1 MEDIDSEDYP
11 GAIMRSWIISTVAIA
26 TLLLAPTLLAKSPRQ
41 SLVVNTSWL
50 AAHLHDA
57 NLVLLHVGDKDEYA
71 AKHIPGAR
79 FVSLS
84 DIAVSDRSATGLIL
98 EMPPTAED
106 LRGRLAKLGISD
118 NSRVVVYYGKD
129 WVSPTTRVIFTLDY
143 AGLGDRAVL
152 LDGGMDAWVRDG
164 HAVTDVVPAVRIG
177 KLAPLKISKTIVDA
191 AFVRAY
197 VDQRGK
203 NKTGI
208 ALVDGRAAVYYDGVD
223 TGGMREQ
230 PHRTGH
236 IAGAGNFPFTE
247 VTDDNLMLRS
257 PEELRA
263 LLTKAGVKPG
273 HTILGYCHIGQQMT
287 AVIFA
292 ARTLGHKAVLYDGS
306 MQDWS
311 RRQGYPVVNPAAGG
325 RR

>member
-1 MEDIDSEDYP
+1 MTILD
-11 GAIMRSWIISTVAIA
+11 AMRTRLLVLAAIA
-26 TLLLAPTLLAKSPRQ
+26 ALVLAPALFAKSPRE
-41 SLVVNTSWL
+41 SMVVNTSWL
-50 AAHLHDA
+50 AAHLKDP
-57 NLVLLHVGDKDEYA
+57 NLVLLHVGDPDEYK

-79 FVSLS
+79 FLSLS
-84 DIAVSDRSATGLIL
+84 DIAVSDHSATGLIL

-118 NSRVVVYYGKD
+118 DSRVVVYYGKD

-143 AGLGDRAVL
+143 AGLGEHAVL
-152 LDGGMDAWVRDG
+152 LDGGMGAWERDG
-164 HAVTDVVPAVRIG
+164 HVVTDAVPAERLG
-177 KLAPLKISKTIVDA
+177 KLAPLKIHKTIVDA
-191 AFVRAY
+191 AFVRANM
-197 VDQRGK
+197 
-203 NKTGI
+203 NKPGI
-208 ALVDGRAAVYYDGVD
+208 ALVDGRAAAFYDGVD
-223 TGGMREQ
+223 TGGMKDQ
-230 PHRTGH
+230 PHKTGH
-236 IAGAGNFPFTE
+236 ITGAGNFPFTE

-273 HTILGYCHIGQQMT
+273 DTVLGYCHIGQQMT

-311 RRQGYPVVNPAAGG
+311 RREGFPVVNPAS
-325 RR
+325 R

>member
-1 MEDIDSEDYP
+1 
-11 GAIMRSWIISTVAIA
+11 MRNRH
-26 TLLLAPTLLAKSPRQ
+26 LLAVIAALLITPALFAKSLRQ
-41 SLVVNTSWL
+41 SMVVNTSWL
-50 AAHLHDA
+50 AAHLNDP
-57 NLVLLHVGDKDEYA
+57 NLVLLHVGDPDEYK

-118 NSRVVVYYGKD
+118 GSRIVVYYGKD

-143 AGLGDRAVL
+143 AGLGERALL
-152 LDGGMDAWVRDG
+152 LDGGMGAWVRAG
-164 HAVTDVVPAVRIG
+164 HAVTDVVPAERVG
-177 KLAPLKISKTIVDA
+177 KLAPLKIRKTIVDA
-191 AFVRAY
+191 AFVRANM
-197 VDQRGK
+197 
-203 NKTGI
+203 NKPGI
-208 ALVDGRAAVYYDGVD
+208 ALVDGRAAVFYDGVD
-223 TGGMREQ
+223 TGGMMDQR
-230 PHRTGH
+230 HKTGH
-236 IAGAGNFPFTE
+236 ITGAGNFPFTE

-273 HTILGYCHIGQQMT
+273 DTILGYCHIGQQMT

-292 ARTLGHKAVLYDGS
+292 ARTLGHDAVLYDGS

-311 RRQGYPVVNPAAGG
+311 RREGYPVVNPAAGG
-325 RR
+325 R

>member
-1 MEDIDSEDYP
+1 
-11 GAIMRSWIISTVAIA
+11 MRNRLTLIAIA
-26 TLLLAPTLLAKSPRQ
+26 ILLTTPALLAKTPRQ
-41 SLVVNTSWL
+41 SMVVNTSWL
-50 AAHLHDA
+50 FAHLNDP
-57 NLVLLHVGDKDEYA
+57 NLVLLHVGDPDEYKD
-71 AKHIPGAR
+71 KHIPGAR
-79 FVSLS
+79 FVSLQ

-118 NSRVVVYYGKD
+118 DSRIVVYYGKD

-143 AGLGDRAVL
+143 AGLGERTVL
-152 LDGGMDAWVRDG
+152 LDGGMGAWVRAG
-164 HAVTDVVPAVRIG
+164 HAVTDVVPAERIG
-177 KLAPLKISKTIVDA
+177 KLAPLEIHKTVVDA
-191 AFVRAY
+191 AFVRANM
-197 VDQRGK
+197 
-203 NKTGI
+203 NKPGF
-208 ALVDGRAAVYYDGVD
+208 ALVDGRAAVFYDGVD
-223 TGGMREQ
+223 TGGMKDQ
-230 PHRTGH
+230 QHKTGH
-236 IAGAGNFPFTE
+236 ITGAGNFPFTE

-273 HTILGYCHIGQQMT
+273 DTILGYCHIGQQMT

-311 RRQGYPVVNPAAGG
+311 RREGFPVVNPAA
-325 RR
+325 R

>member
-1 MEDIDSEDYP
+1 
-11 GAIMRSWIISTVAIA
+11 MRNRLLIAAIA
-26 TLLLAPTLLAKSPRQ
+26 ALFITPSLFAKSPRE
-41 SLVVNTSWL
+41 SMVVTTSWL
-50 AAHLHDA
+50 AAHLDDPK
-57 NLVLLHVGDKDEYA
+57 LVLLHVGDKDEYT

-118 NSRVVVYYGKD
+118 DSRVVVYYGKD

-143 AGLGDRAVL
+143 AGLGDHAVL

-164 HAVTDVVPAVRIG
+164 HKVTDVVPAERLG
-177 KLAPLKISKTIVDA
+177 KLAPLKIRKTIVDA
-191 AFVRAY
+191 EFVRANMH
-197 VDQRGK
+197 K
-203 NKTGI
+203 PGI
-208 ALVDGRAAVYYDGVD
+208 ALVDGRGAVFYDGVD
-223 TGGMREQ
+223 TGGMKDQ

-247 VTDDNLMLRS
+247 VTDDNLILRS

-273 HTILGYCHIGQQMT
+273 DMILGYCHIGQQMT

-311 RRQGYPVVNPAAGG
+311 RHTDYPVENPSAKK
-325 RR
+325 

>member
-1 MEDIDSEDYP
+1 
-11 GAIMRSWIISTVAIA
+11 MRIRIS
-26 TLLLAPTLLAKSPRQ
+26 LLAALFFAFAVFAKSPRD
-41 SLVVNTSWL
+41 SMVVNTAWL
-50 AAHLHDA
+50 AQHLKDPD
-57 NLVLLHVGDKDEYA
+57 LVLLHVGDKDEYA

-79 FVSLS
+79 YVSLS
-84 DIAVSDRSATGLIL
+84 DIATSEHSATGLIL

-129 WVSPTTRVIFTLDY
+129 WVSPSTRVIFTLDY
-143 AGLGDRAVL
+143 AGLGDRAML
-152 LDGGMDAWVRDG
+152 LDGGMGAWVRDG
-164 HAVTDVVPAVRIG
+164 HETTDVIPPPRVG
-177 KLAPLKISKTIVDA
+177 KLAPLKIKKTIVDA
-191 AFVRAY
+191 AFVRANA
-197 VDQRGK
+197 GK
-203 NKTGI
+203 PGI
-208 ALVDGRAAVYYDGVD
+208 ALVDGRAAVFYDGVD
-223 TGGMREQ
+223 TGGMRDE

-257 PEELRA
+257 PDELRA

-273 HTILGYCHIGQQMT
+273 DTILGYCHIGQQMT

-311 RRQGYPVVNPAAGG
+311 RHADYPVDNPAA
-325 RR
+325 RTR

>member
-1 MEDIDSEDYP
+1 
-11 GAIMRSWIISTVAIA
+11 MRNRLLFATIA
-26 TLLLAPTLLAKSPRQ
+26 ALLITPALFAKSPRE
-41 SLVVNTSWL
+41 SMVVNTSWL
-50 AAHLHDA
+50 AAHLKDP
-57 NLVLLHVGDKDEYA
+57 NLVLLHVGDPDEYK

-106 LRGRLAKLGISD
+106 LRGRLARLGISD
-118 NSRVVVYYGKD
+118 DSRVVVYYGKD

-143 AGLGDRAVL
+143 AGLGEHAVL

-164 HAVTDVVPAVRIG
+164 HTVTDVVPADRAG
-177 KLAPLKISKTIVDA
+177 KLAPLKIRKTIVDA
-191 AFVRAY
+191 AFVRANM
-197 VDQRGK
+197 
-203 NKTGI
+203 NKPGI
-208 ALVDGRAAVYYDGVD
+208 ALVDGRAAVFYDGVD
-223 TGGMREQ
+223 TGGMKEQ
-230 PHRTGH
+230 PHKTGH
-236 IAGAGNFPFTE
+236 ITGAGNFPFTE

-263 LLTKAGVKPG
+263 LLAKAGVKPG
-273 HTILGYCHIGQQMT
+273 DTVLGYCHIGQQMT

-311 RRQGYPVVNPAAGG
+311 RHEGYPVENPAAGG
-325 RR
+325 GR

>member
-1 MEDIDSEDYP
+1 
-11 GAIMRSWIISTVAIA
+11 MRTRLLALAAIA
-26 TLLLAPTLLAKSPRQ
+26 ALLLAPGLFAKSPRE
-41 SLVVNTSWL
+41 SMVVNTAWL
-50 AAHLHDA
+50 AAHLKDP
-57 NLVLLHVGDKDEYA
+57 NLVLLHVGDPDEYK

-118 NSRVVVYYGKD
+118 DSRVVVYYGKD

-143 AGLGDRAVL
+143 AGLGERAVL
-152 LDGGMDAWVRDG
+152 LDGGMGAWERDG
-164 HAVTDVVPAVRIG
+164 HPVTDAVPAERLG
-177 KLAPLKISKTIVDA
+177 KLAPLKIHKTIVDA
-191 AFVRAY
+191 AFVRANM
-197 VDQRGK
+197 
-203 NKTGI
+203 NKPGI
-208 ALVDGRAAVYYDGVD
+208 ALVDGRAAIFYDGVD
-223 TGGMREQ
+223 TGGMKDQ
-230 PHRTGH
+230 PHKTGH
-236 IAGAGNFPFTE
+236 ITGAGNFPFTE

-263 LLTKAGVKPG
+263 LLTRAGVKPG
-273 HTILGYCHIGQQMT
+273 DTVLGYCHIGQQMT

-311 RRQGYPVVNPAAGG
+311 RREGFSVENPNKKTAP
-325 RR
+325 